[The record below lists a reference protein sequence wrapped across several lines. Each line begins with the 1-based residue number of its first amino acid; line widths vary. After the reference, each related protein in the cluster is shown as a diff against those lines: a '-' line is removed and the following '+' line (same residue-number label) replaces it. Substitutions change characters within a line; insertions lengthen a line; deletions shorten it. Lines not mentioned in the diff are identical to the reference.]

1 MSTWA
6 HVLSLTEDMLAAAH
20 AGDFDHVSALDAER
34 RAMIN
39 RPIVTDDATA
49 LTLAKIVERDR
60 ALVAIVA
67 DARRFAGEQL
77 RQARLA
83 QAGAGTYLGVAFA
96 R

>member
-1 MSTWA
+1 
-6 HVLSLTEDMLAAAH
+6 VLALTEDMLAAAH
-20 AGDFDHVSALDAER
+20 AGNFDRVSALDAER
-34 RAMIN
+34 CAMIN
-39 RPIVTDDATA
+39 RPIVTDGETV

-60 ALVAIVA
+60 ALVAIVE